1 MKKKRIMESLLAL
14 FLLFLSV
21 LCVAAPFAALFT
33 GDGTYSWQFGDP
45 ATKKMMAE
53 IALLFVLLSG
63 FLLLA
68 GKPSVRWGG
77 TAVICLIFCWA
88 HVIFLPMAVSALYL
102 GYVFLAGRFV
112 RTALLGQKDM
122 EDGWMADF
130 ILGVSA
136 VLCAFCLLSA
146 FKIGSI
152 AQLKLFSAVSG
163 AALYLWA
170 ALSGGLRRAV
180 CCLKGSF
187 QRDGFQKNEFQKGG
201 LQGTNRIL
209 WSLLTAFLIVM
220 VLIQAGRMNISLD
233 FDTLWYGVR
242 SEYVLDNGTGIYENP
257 GMVGMAYVYAKG
269 LETLALPLSDLAS
282 HSYLLALNLWIA
294 AAGLM
299 GIYRLAGLFM
309 NRTWA
314 LAAAALSSCIP
325 GIMNMAISAKPDVI
339 TWVIQIFMVYYMAC
353 YIKNRKFALL
363 ALSGGAY
370 LLSLTMKSTA
380 LVFSTAVFGMSGL
393 YLLGRR
399 LLSLRAPLRQ
409 WLLLAAPA
417 GALTGIWAR
426 TMMITGMPVTSVF
439 TSIFAVLGF
448 QMKYPFATSGLP
460 QNYEEASNLA
470 VLLRRLFHML
480 LMPTGKDMGHVV
492 FAWGSPL
499 MLFLT
504 GACLA
509 AALLMAAAWKRRR
522 AGESGGQPDRKQNR
536 ESAKKRLSLYAHV
549 AFWPFLAVNLVS
561 LVMLYQIDGNYFMLL
576 YTGIIIGSLSLL
588 HSLKQAGHRRF
599 LRTVSWLLVPIMAFN
614 VLMTAESNWAW
625 SLGFSEIQWA
635 NKGRVNHEAL
645 QHEKMVQAGN
655 EQIWNILAED
665 ETTRVIAFGDH
676 PGCLQFPC
684 VVQSYKDITSPW
696 GNVELVNTVEAFE
709 EYMAYA
715 QADYAYVEA
724 GFIGEESWEWSYGL
738 VRQMI
743 GRGTLTDLVFEHGN
757 VLAKVDL
764 DGASS
769 EKTQENLRL
778 FDEHYI
784 TYEMKQGGQ

>member
-1 MKKKRIMESLLAL
+1 
-14 FLLFLSV
+14 
-21 LCVAAPFAALFT
+21 
-33 GDGTYSWQFGDP
+33 
-45 ATKKMMAE
+45 
-53 IALLFVLLSG
+53 
-63 FLLLA
+63 
-68 GKPSVRWGG
+68 
-77 TAVICLIFCWA
+77 
-88 HVIFLPMAVSALYL
+88 
-102 GYVFLAGRFV
+102 
-112 RTALLGQKDM
+112 
-122 EDGWMADF
+122 
-130 ILGVSA
+130 
-136 VLCAFCLLSA
+136 
-146 FKIGSI
+146 
-152 AQLKLFSAVSG
+152 
-163 AALYLWA
+163 
-170 ALSGGLRRAV
+170 
-180 CCLKGSF
+180 
-187 QRDGFQKNEFQKGG
+187 
-201 LQGTNRIL
+201 
-209 WSLLTAFLIVM
+209 
-220 VLIQAGRMNISLD
+220 
-233 FDTLWYGVR
+233 
-242 SEYVLDNGTGIYENP
+242 
-257 GMVGMAYVYAKG
+257 
-269 LETLALPLSDLAS
+269 
-282 HSYLLALNLWIA
+282 
-294 AAGLM
+294 
-299 GIYRLAGLFM
+299 
-309 NRTWA
+309 
-314 LAAAALSSCIP
+314 
-325 GIMNMAISAKPDVI
+325 
-339 TWVIQIFMVYYMAC
+339 
-353 YIKNRKFALL
+353 
-363 ALSGGAY
+363 
-370 LLSLTMKSTA
+370 
-380 LVFSTAVFGMSGL
+380 
-393 YLLGRR
+393 
-399 LLSLRAPLRQ
+399 
-409 WLLLAAPA
+409 
-417 GALTGIWAR
+417 
-426 TMMITGMPVTSVF
+426 
-439 TSIFAVLGF
+439 
-448 QMKYPFATSGLP
+448 
-460 QNYEEASNLA
+460 
-470 VLLRRLFHML
+470 ML

-504 GACLA
+504 GVCLA

-522 AGESGGQPDRKQNR
+522 AGESGGQPGRKQNR

-599 LRTVSWLLVPIMAFN
+599 LRTVSWLLVLIMAFN